1 MNLKGI
7 IFDIDGTLTDSLPI
21 CIEAFTTAVE
31 SCTGRRIT
39 DADVTRQFGASEEG
53 IMAELVPEKP
63 EAGLKEY
70 LSAYKRLCDESLPC
84 VEGLDMLLK
93 TLRDHGLKLAV
104 VTGKG
109 KPSTDMTLDQLA
121 IGDFFD
127 SVVCGSP
134 NGGVKAESIKKVA
147 NAWGFEPDE
156 VAYVGDVESDVQAS
170 LDAGVVPVLATWIYQ
185 SGSSFI
191 PDCHVFSDVDT
202 FLDWVTNRSLS

>member
-21 CIEAFTTAVE
+21 CIEAFKTAVE
-31 SCTGRRIT
+31 LCTGRCIT
-39 DADVTRQFGASEEG
+39 DSDVTRQFGASEEG
-53 IMAELVPEKP
+53 IMAKLVPEKP

-70 LSAYKRLCDESLPC
+70 LSVYKRLCDESLPC
-84 VEGLDMLLK
+84 VEGLGMLLK
-93 TLRDHGLKLAV
+93 TLRDRRLKLAV

-109 KPSTDMTLDQLA
+109 KPSTDITLDHLA

-134 NGGVKAESIKKVA
+134 NGGVKAESIKKVV

-185 SGSSFI
+185 SGNSFDA
-191 PDCHVFSDVDT
+191 DCHVFSDVNS
-202 FLDWVTNRSLS
+202 FVDWVTN